1 MTSDSGFND
10 RPDDVIDYVT
20 DDLPLPYDDI
30 NESSAGRDYHNDEM
44 SENMGGQVIGDV
56 QEKVP
61 CPSPLPI

>member
-20 DDLPLPYDDI
+20 DDLPLPYD
-30 NESSAGRDYHNDEM
+30 ESSADRDSHTDEI
-44 SENMGGQVIGDV
+44 SENMNGQDIGDV

-61 CPSPLPI
+61 CPSPVPL